1 MPKQDFMKYWRVI
14 RYWAKVKYNVSTP
27 DIEMMFFLYSE
38 DIFSKKKFEE
48 FERVMS
54 WDTKRFDRLVKEEW
68 IVVWRKR
75 KGRQATL
82 YRLSYKGQS
91 LIKTLY
97 RKLNGE
103 EIGVSPSINPLFRDD
118 ASYMEKQY
126 RLMIEELNEF
136 IQRQRHLSQ

>member
-1 MPKQDFMKYWRVI
+1 
-14 RYWAKVKYNVSTP
+14 
-27 DIEMMFFLYSE
+27 MMFFLYSE

>member
-82 YRLSYKGQS
+82 YRS
-91 LIKTLY
+91 
-97 RKLNGE
+97 
-103 EIGVSPSINPLFRDD
+103 
-118 ASYMEKQY
+118 
-126 RLMIEELNEF
+126 
-136 IQRQRHLSQ
+136 